1 MSAGSIPS
9 LWKTVYNGNETI
21 ITSKYII
28 NEDKNM
34 QCPKCRA
41 KTDFQVVVKDGVKY
55 LKCDTCG
62 ALLTSDDLRRHT
74 QQPRPQPPKTSNKG
88 VIIAAALSFL
98 ILAIFAVTILSLF
111 IPDDGAASE
120 REQAKTQARPKTAAE
135 TAADPASETEEEP
148 PAEDESVPKEYRSA
162 LNKAMVYSDM
172 MHMSK
177 TGIYDQL
184 TSEYGDKFSMEAA
197 QYATDNMQADW
208 NANAL
213 ASAKNYVKTMYMS
226 KAGVYDQLISEYGD
240 KFTPEEAQY
249 AIDNLQVDW
258 NACALKKARE
268 YQEMMAMSPEAIR
281 DQLTSEY
288 GEKFTPEE
296 AAYAI
301 QNLN

>member
-1 MSAGSIPS
+1 M
-9 LWKTVYNGNETI
+9 E
-21 ITSKYII
+21 
-28 NEDKNM
+28 
-34 QCPKCRA
+34 CPKCRT
-41 KTDFQVVVKDGVKY
+41 KTNLQVVVKDGVKY

-62 ALLTSDDLRRHT
+62 ALLTADDLRGYI
-74 QQPRPQPPKTSNKG
+74 QQPRPQPQKTSNKG

-98 ILAIFAVTILSLF
+98 VLAISAVTILSLF
-111 IPDDGAASE
+111 IPDNGATSDQG
-120 REQAKTQARPKTAAE
+120 QAKTEARSKTAAD
-135 TAADPASETEEEP
+135 TAADPVSETEEEP

-162 LNKAMVYSDM
+162 LNKAEIYSNE

-184 TSEYGDKFSMEAA
+184 TSDADKFSAEAA
-197 QYATDNMQADW
+197 QYAIDNLQADW

-213 ASAKNYVKTMYMS
+213 ASAKNYIKIMYLS

-249 AIDNLQVDW
+249 AIDNLQADW

-268 YQEMMAMSPEAIR
+268 YQEMDMSPEAIR